1 MKRRNQLKSL
11 FISAYLTLMALIS
24 VYAVLSWVTGG
35 QALAWLGVLLASLPM
50 LGRIAAMM
58 VLKNTARTSGRFP
71 LINGL
76 GAAGVAT
83 TVLARLATGGPL
95 AAMLLAALS
104 WLGFLTY
111 AYWYSSFG
119 GRAGSSALNMG
130 HRLPTVTFRNLEGAE
145 VSSTDLIG
153 QTTVFLFYRG
163 NWCPLCMAQ
172 IKEIAAQYRQLADLG
187 VRVALVSP
195 QPATHSVALARQH
208 AVPFEFLSDPG
219 CQAAKALGIMDEG
232 GLPAGMQMFGYDSD
246 TVLPTMLVTNRAG
259 ELVWK
264 DETDNYRVRPEP
276 QTLMDVL
283 RRQQLVA

>member
-1 MKRRNQLKSL
+1 MMHKIQAKSL
-11 FISAYLTLMALIS
+11 FISAYLTLMAIIS
-24 VYAVLSWVTGG
+24 GYAVLGLVRGG
-35 QALAWLGVLLASLPM
+35 HGLAWVGVLLASGPM
-50 LGRIAAMM
+50 LARILTMM

-71 LINGL
+71 LINGM
-76 GAAGVAT
+76 GAAGVALT
-83 TVLARLATGGPL
+83 LISSIAMSGPL
-95 AAMLLAALS
+95 FAVVLAALS
-104 WLGFLTY
+104 WLGFLAY

-119 GRAGSSALNMG
+119 GRSGSPALG
-130 HRLPTVTFRNLEGAE
+130 IGRKLPAVTFRNLEGAE
-145 VSSTDLIG
+145 VSTTDLIG

-172 IKEIAAQYRQLADLG
+172 IKEIAAQYRQLADMG

-208 AVPFEFLSDPG
+208 DVPFEFLSDPD
-219 CQAAKALGIMDEG
+219 CQAARVLGIVHDG

-246 TVLPTMLVTNRAG
+246 TVLPTMLVTNAAG